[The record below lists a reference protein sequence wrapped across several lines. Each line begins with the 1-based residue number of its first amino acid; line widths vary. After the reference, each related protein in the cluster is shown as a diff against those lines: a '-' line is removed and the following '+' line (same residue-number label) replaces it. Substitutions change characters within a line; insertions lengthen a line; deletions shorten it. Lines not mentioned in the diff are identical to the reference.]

1 MKKINMVKMAFLST
15 VLLLNFVRAEVT
27 IGVSMAWFDDNFLS
41 YLRES
46 MTKEAQA
53 QGVKIQFEDARGD
66 IVRQQSQVDNFVAQ
80 KVSAIIVNPAD
91 TAATKN
97 MTAQA
102 HKAGIPLVYVNRKP
116 EEKTLPEKVVFVGSD
131 EVVAGKMQAEYVAKK
146 LGGKGNVAIML
157 GELSSVG
164 TLGRTA
170 GVKEVL
176 KNYPDIKIVEEQTAN
191 FLRNKAM
198 DLMNSWMTTGKK
210 IDAVIANN
218 DEMAI
223 GALMAMQQAGVAADS
238 IIVTGVDATP
248 DALTE
253 LKKGGL
259 AMTVFQDA
267 KGQGKMAVDAAIKLA
282 NKSTVEPIIW
292 IPFVPVTGEN
302 YKEFSDK

>member
-1 MKKINMVKMAFLST
+1 MKRMRFLKTLCIGSLLSIGVSQAEIT
-15 VLLLNFVRAEVT
+15 V
-27 IGVSMAWFDDNFLS
+27 GVSMAWFDDNFLS
-41 YLRES
+41 YLREAMS
-46 MTKEAQA
+46 EEAKA

-80 KVSAIIVNPAD
+80 KVSVIIVNPAD

-97 MTAQA
+97 MTSQA

-116 EEKTLPEKVVFVGSD
+116 EENLPDNVIFVGSD
-131 EVVAGKMQAEYVAKK
+131 EVAAGKMQAEYVAKE
-146 LGGKGNVAIML
+146 LGGKGNIAIML

-170 GVKEVL
+170 GAKEIL
-176 KNYPDIKIVEEQTAN
+176 KKYPDIKIVEEQTAN

-223 GALMAMQQAGVAADS
+223 GALMAMQQAGIDTKS

-248 DALTE
+248 DALNE
-253 LKKGGL
+253 LKKGHL

-267 KGQGKMAVDAAIKLA
+267 KGQGKQAVETAIKLA
-282 NKSTVEPIIW
+282 KKEPVEPIIW
-292 IPFVPVTGEN
+292 IPFVPVTHQN
-302 YKEFSDK
+302 LADFADK